1 MWEEFYVVF
10 GSETKIDGTFDR
22 IFRSIHEQ
30 FYMIQFWSM
39 CLTFLSILDII
50 LDFWSIFGQF

>member
-10 GSETKIDGTFDR
+10 GSETKIDGTFDL

-30 FYMIQFWSM
+30 FYMILIQF
-39 CLTFLSILDII
+39 LLILDIL
-50 LDFWSIFGQF
+50 LDFWSTFGQF